1 MRKDLIF
8 KDNLGYTEWY
18 EILKN
23 EEGKLLLL
31 NEQNQ
36 IATIS
41 ETHIDHVRKVRGKN
55 KRVVLSYSEEQADK
69 LLECKYLY
77 RVYEKGYMAPQ
88 KITVIGEDEKG
99 FYIQDKKVARLIT
112 HELITW
118 KADNKTLMWIP
129 GRKSENRCLYTYSL
143 NVAKQI
149 LKRCRN

>member
-18 EILKN
+18 EILKT
-23 EEGKLLLL
+23 EEGKILLL

-36 IATIS
+36 IATIN
-41 ETHIDHVRKVRGKN
+41 ETQIDHVRKVKGKN
-55 KRVVLSYSEEQADK
+55 KRIVLSYSEEQADK

-77 RVYEKGYMAPQ
+77 KVYEKGDMSPQ
-88 KITVIGEDEKG
+88 KVAVLGEDEKG
-99 FYIQDKKVARLIT
+99 FYIQDKRVSRLIA
-112 HELITW
+112 HGLVTW
-118 KADNKTLMWIP
+118 TADNKILIWIP
-129 GRKSENRCLYTYSL
+129 CRKSENRCLYTYSL

>member
-1 MRKDLIF
+1 
-8 KDNLGYTEWY
+8 
-18 EILKN
+18 
-23 EEGKLLLL
+23 
-31 NEQNQ
+31 
-36 IATIS
+36 
-41 ETHIDHVRKVRGKN
+41 
-55 KRVVLSYSEEQADK
+55 
-69 LLECKYLY
+69 
-77 RVYEKGYMAPQ
+77 MAPQ
-88 KITVIGEDEKG
+88 RITVLGEDEKG